1 MFRHSDVFGPN
12 GIHTLSS
19 PPSSRL
25 ECFHCRVSRTG
36 QQSQISNRQNQT
48 QTVKFS
54 FWCVGGY
61 WNNPGELVH
70 AQKRKKNTALNCNT
84 VMQYHNIIAALLG
97 FDWFLCIF
105 CYYYFLSLFTFTV
118 CWLLLLQIS
127 KVFLFFSQLF
137 HSCWCCSS
145 HFVTD
150 QYIGTLWQI
159 TEWARN

>member
-1 MFRHSDVFGPN
+1 MFRHWDVFGPN

-70 AQKRKKNTALNCNT
+70 AQKRKKKHSTELQHCHA
-84 VMQYHNIIAALLG
+84 VPQHHS
-97 FDWFLCIF
+97 CIVRIWLIF
-105 CYYYFLSLFTFTV
+105 MH
-118 CWLLLLQIS
+118 LLLL
-127 KVFLFFSQLF
+127 LFFVIIYF
-137 HSCWCCSS
+137 HRLLTFITSDFKSFSFFFLSCSILVDVV
-145 HFVTD
+145 HL
-150 QYIGTLWQI
+150 TLWQI
-159 TEWARN
+159 TT